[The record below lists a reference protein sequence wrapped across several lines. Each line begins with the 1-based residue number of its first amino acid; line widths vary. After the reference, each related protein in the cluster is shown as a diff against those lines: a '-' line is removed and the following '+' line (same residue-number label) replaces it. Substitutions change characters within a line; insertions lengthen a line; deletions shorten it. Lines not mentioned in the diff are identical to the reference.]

1 MFSRFFKKSFRSN
14 TTVQVL
20 CTSVVVLLS
29 GCTSLAPEYETP
41 EAPIPDSY
49 AQQPQDN
56 HKVILTEEIANSSW
70 REYFTDPALQNL
82 IADTLQENRDLK
94 LATLRVQEYQAMY
107 GIQHANRFP
116 HIAASANVS
125 RSLTPYDLNVTG
137 TNLDSTK
144 YQLVANLSV
153 WEIDFWGRVQSL
165 EEAALEN
172 YLSQESTQKSFQIA
186 LIAQVVN
193 GYLSLRELDQ
203 RLALTDKTIETRQ
216 ESYRIFKRRYEIG
229 AISELDL
236 TQVETLLTQAKALN
250 IQLEQLR
257 DIQLQNL
264 TFLVGK
270 PINLKTET
278 RYFDDMLPFQAL
290 EPGLPSRLLTNRPD
304 IVSAEHILRSA
315 TANIGAARAAFF
327 PNITLT
333 GYAGTASAELSGLF
347 KSDST
352 TWGFV
357 PQITLPI
364 FTAGKNQAN
373 LDIATIRRNQAIA
386 NYEKTIQNAFREVSS
401 ALTNQK
407 WLTQQLEMQTHILA
421 IQKRRSHLAQLRYEN
436 GATPYLEVLDAQRD
450 LLASEQAFVQAKRT
464 LYSNQVSLYTAL
476 GGDTTATKDITPIQT
491 EGQ

>member
-1 MFSRFFKKSFRSN
+1 MFISFFVKHRLQMKR
-14 TTVQVL
+14 QYL
-20 CTSVVVLLS
+20 LMPSVALLLS
-29 GCTSLAPEYETP
+29 GCTSLAPEYKTP
-41 EAPIPDSY
+41 KAPIPDTY
-49 AQQPQDN
+49 HQQLQNTNKIVLSEKITD
-56 HKVILTEEIANSSW
+56 TSW
-70 REYFTDPALQNL
+70 REYFTDPVLQNL

-116 HIAASANVS
+116 HIAASANVA

-172 YLSQESTQKSFQIA
+172 YLSQESTQKAFQIT
-186 LIAQVVN
+186 LVAQVVN
-193 GYLSLRELDQ
+193 GYLGLRELDQ
-203 RLALTDKTIETRQ
+203 RLALTDKTIESRQ

-236 TQVETLLTQAKALN
+236 TQVETLLTQAKSLK

-270 PINLKTET
+270 SINLKTEA
-278 RYFDDMLPFQAL
+278 RYFDDMASFQEL
-290 EPGLPSRLLTNRPD
+290 KPGLPSYLLTNRPD
-304 IVSAEHILRSA
+304 IVSAEHLLRSA

-333 GYAGTASAELSGLF
+333 GYAGSASAELSGLF
-347 KSDST
+347 KSDSA

-364 FTAGKNQAN
+364 FTAGQNQAN
-373 LDIATIRRNQAIA
+373 LDIANVRRNQAIA

-407 WLTQQLEMQTHILA
+407 WLTKQLEMQSHILS
-421 IQKRRSHLAQLRYEN
+421 IQKRRSHLAQLRYDN

-464 LYSNQVSLYTAL
+464 LYANQVNLYTAL
-476 GGDTTATKDITPIQT
+476 GGDTTATKDINSIQT